1 LGTFFLFLGTALFLG
16 GLGCLLAVFISTLAR
31 LKAHRVTSIYF
42 RKRPS
47 IKKWLPAAIGVLL
60 VILSQGAYWFRN
72 EVEKFVPFDDT
83 IPQMRLSFVIE
94 QDRTPRVEI
103 TTQDQKSQFN
113 SQMVPLKGTRLF
125 ITSEVI
131 QWDKAFQLLGLRDC
145 YHFDGVY
152 YIDADSLNVYE
163 QPDPDYELYAGP
175 TKLVALI
182 RALESVFPAKA
193 KIMVSPPIEVDPERR
208 YVLKVSPDSLSQLQ
222 PFDNVQAAEDYSP

>member
-1 LGTFFLFLGTALFLG
+1 MGTFFLFLGTALFLG
-16 GLGCLLAVFISTLAR
+16 GLGCLLAVFFSTLAR

-60 VILSQGAYWFRN
+60 VILSQGAYWFHG
-72 EVEKFVPFDDT
+72 EVDKFIPFDDT

-103 TTQDQKSQFN
+103 TAQDQKSHFN
-113 SQMVPLKGTRLF
+113 SQMVPLKGHRLF

-131 QWDKAFQLLGLRDC
+131 QWDKAFRLLGLRDC

-152 YIDADSLNVYE
+152 YNDADSLNVYE
-163 QPDPDYELYAGP
+163 QPDPDYELYSGP
-175 TKLVALI
+175 SSLVAMI
-182 RALESVFPAKA
+182 RALAPVFPAKA
-193 KIMVSPPIEVDPERR
+193 KIMISPAIEVDPDQR
-208 YVLKVSPDSLSQLQ
+208 YVLQVSPDSLSRLQ
-222 PFDNVQAAEDYSP
+222 TFDNVSTADYSP